1 MSFIVQHTEKAK
13 EIKVKALAEA
23 NEAAKNF
30 QTENTLQMNV
40 KGVFSIILKG
50 ASAMLPFQPH
60 SPVCQAMRTYFS
72 YMLLPPAGQMD

>member
-30 QTENTLQMNV
+30 
-40 KGVFSIILKG
+40 
-50 ASAMLPFQPH
+50 
-60 SPVCQAMRTYFS
+60 
-72 YMLLPPAGQMD
+72 